1 MNHFYKTIQELKNFL
16 ILWATQAFSSLG
28 SSMTNFALV
37 IWSYQEKG
45 SALTTALLS
54 VCSYAPYVVM
64 SIFAGAF
71 TDRWNKKW
79 MMLISDSVAALCT
92 VAVLI
97 LLSAG
102 RLEIWHLYCL
112 NALNGLMNTIQQPAA
127 DVTISL
133 LTPKKHYQ
141 KVSGLRSFSNS
152 LVSILTPVLATAL
165 LSFTSIQAVIYFDLF
180 TFAAAF
186 LYLLFLVKIPEAPKG
201 SAPEESI
208 WTSAKGGL
216 RYLREH
222 RGVLD
227 LILFLAAINLT
238 ASIYNAAF
246 PAMLLSRDGGGET
259 ALGIVNTVTGLAMLT
274 GSLIA
279 SALPAPKSRVRVIC
293 NTLLISMSTENFI
306 LAFGR
311 SVPVWCLGAILG
323 WINIPV
329 MNANMDVLLRSYIPV
344 SMQGRVYAARNTLQ
358 FFTIPVG
365 YFLGGIL
372 VDRVFEPFLANQRPG
387 GILTA
392 LFGTGKGSGAALL
405 FFLLGFLGMFTCLI
419 FRKDRRIWGLEEK
432 RGGEGGVSKI

>member
-1 MNHFYKTIQELKNFL
+1 M
-16 ILWATQAFSSLG
+16 
-28 SSMTNFALV
+28 
-37 IWSYQEKG
+37 
-45 SALTTALLS
+45 
-54 VCSYAPYVVM
+54 
-64 SIFAGAF
+64 
-71 TDRWNKKW
+71 
-79 MMLISDSVAALCT
+79 
-92 VAVLI
+92 
-97 LLSAG
+97 
-102 RLEIWHLYCL
+102 
-112 NALNGLMNTIQQPAA
+112 
-127 DVTISL
+127 

-186 LYLLFLVKIPEAPKG
+186 LSLLFLVKIPEASKG
-201 SAPEESI
+201 GAPEESI